1 MSLLVDAVCPKC
13 GYVNLELLDYCPNCG
28 FQLRGTSGTNHPN
41 AGISDEE
48 IPENIINREEPIA
61 SSSQV
66 IFAFPAGFGEKLAET
81 ETVEAVSNADL
92 IQESV
97 ILPWKKEELAK
108 ENNNSSSAV
117 AIEEMASL
125 TDVDS
130 SVLTEDFF
138 EEDTMA
144 ASDDDG
150 LTEEQIEATTE
161 VDADLLASDSETAVE
176 TPEPEP
182 ETDEASAFELVNITT
197 ESDNSDE
204 ETQVEAAEDL
214 AEMAI
219 VADDVEEDDES
230 AEANESLI
238 IEEIPEEV
246 SEEAVTST
254 EEAVADS
261 SEEKVT
267 DDTTELVEVSEDLSN
282 TLSGEAVVAEPEI
295 TAGTI
300 SRILEE
306 LAVIEALLQAEKEKL
321 ASTQQASSSENTSLI
336 ANESTTQQP
345 AATKIEAMVEEYVVN
360 ESADTKERAL
370 SSDEE
375 EDWIEE
381 IEAASGGVHLAIV
394 NNLLLNVMLM
404 FVIAAGILALQ
415 YFILSHFTSE
425 LLLLSQQWGY
435 LDVTWMLSISNGI
448 LLIILIVLVVPL
460 VIALTSGIK
469 DLIKFFKFSR

>member
-61 SSSQV
+61 NSGQV
-66 IFAFPAGFGEKLAET
+66 IFAFPAGFGEMMAEPA
-81 ETVEAVSNADL
+81 EIEEVSNADI

-97 ILPWKKEELAK
+97 ILPWKKQELAK
-108 ENNNSSSAV
+108 ENNNSSTAI
-117 AIEEMASL
+117 AIEEMATS
-125 TDVDS
+125 TEVDS
-130 SVLTEDFF
+130 NSLTEDFF
-138 EEDTMA
+138 EEDTSA

-150 LTEEQIEATTE
+150 LAEEQTEATIK
-161 VDADLLASDSETAVE
+161 ADTDLIDSEESVVE
-176 TPEPEP
+176 ASEP
-182 ETDEASAFELVNITT
+182 ETDEASASELVNITT
-197 ESDNSDE
+197 EVDNSDE
-204 ETQVEAAEDL
+204 ETQVEAAEDS

-219 VADDVEEDDES
+219 VADDVDEDDES
-230 AEANESLI
+230 TEANESEI
-238 IEEIPEEV
+238 TEEI
-246 SEEAVTST
+246 SDEAVAST
-254 EEAVADS
+254 EETAADS
-261 SEEKVT
+261 SKEEPT
-267 DDTTELVEVSEDLSN
+267 DDSIEPVEAPNGLSEV
-282 TLSGEAVVAEPEI
+282 LSGEAVVAEPEI

-321 ASTQQASSSENTSLI
+321 ALTQQSSSSENTSLI
-336 ANESTTQQP
+336 AAESTTQQP
-345 AATKIEAMVEEYVVN
+345 AATKIEAMVEEYVGN
-360 ESADTKERAL
+360 ESDEQAL
-370 SSDEE
+370 SSDE

-448 LLIILIVLVVPL
+448 LLIILIVLIVPL